1 MKLFLPGARAAIVLL
16 IIGVVA
22 LGGALSMR
30 YGAIERTDIGLSC
43 TARPDTWFC
52 AARQG
57 LVTLFVHSVFGW
69 GALAIAAI
77 NLFRPSLALF
87 ALALAASC
95 LGLVLYNV
103 GLSAL
108 AAGLLVLSLAR
119 RAPATD

>member
-1 MKLFLPGARAAIVLL
+1 MKLFLPGARAATILL
-16 IIGVVA
+16 IIGVA
-22 LGGALSMR
+22 SLGGALSLR

-52 AARQG
+52 ASRQA

-69 GALAIAAI
+69 AALAIAAL
-77 NLFRPSLALF
+77 NLCRPSLALF

>member
-1 MKLFLPGARAAIVLL
+1 MKLFLPSARAAAILL
-16 IIGVVA
+16 IVGVA
-22 LGGALSMR
+22 SLGGALCLR

-52 AARQG
+52 ASRQA

-69 GALAIAAI
+69 GALAIAAF
-77 NLFRPSLALF
+77 NLCRPSLPLF

-103 GLSAL
+103 GLSSL

>member
-1 MKLFLPGARAAIVLL
+1 MKLFLPSARAAIVLL
-16 IIGVVA
+16 IIGAVA

-30 YGAIERTDIGLSC
+30 YGAIERADIGLSC
-43 TARPDTWFC
+43 TARSDTWFC
-52 AARQG
+52 ASRQA

-69 GALAIAAI
+69 AALAIAAF
-77 NLFRPSLALF
+77 NLCRPSSALF

-119 RAPATD
+119 PAPATD

>member
-1 MKLFLPGARAAIVLL
+1 MKLFLPGARAAAILL
-16 IIGVVA
+16 IVGVTSLGAA
-22 LGGALSMR
+22 LFLR

-52 AARQG
+52 ASRQA

-69 GALAIAAI
+69 TALAIAAL
-77 NLFRPSLALF
+77 NLCRPSLALF

-95 LGLVLYNV
+95 IGLVLYNV

-108 AAGLLVLSLAR
+108 ADGLLLLSLAR

>member
-1 MKLFLPGARAAIVLL
+1 MKLFLPSARAAVVLL
-16 IIGVVA
+16 IIGGVA

-30 YGAIERTDIGLSC
+30 YGAIERADIGLAC

-52 AARQG
+52 ASRQA

-69 GALAIAAI
+69 AALAIAAL
-77 NLFRPSLALF
+77 NLRRPSVSMF
-87 ALALAASC
+87 ALALAANC

-108 AAGLLVLSLAR
+108 ADGLLLLSLAR

>member
-1 MKLFLPGARAAIVLL
+1 MKLFLPSARAAVVLL
-16 IIGVVA
+16 IIGGVA

-30 YGAIERTDIGLSC
+30 YGAIERTDIGLAC

-52 AARQG
+52 ASRQTV
-57 LVTLFVHSVFGW
+57 VTLFVHSVFGW
-69 GALAIAAI
+69 AAFAIAAF
-77 NLFRPSLALF
+77 NLCRPSSALF

-103 GLSAL
+103 GLSSL